1 MTRPLLQQPILYSHP
16 YMECRKIT
24 RRCIN
29 KKSSQYDELVRFLKF
44 GITLFSLEL
53 FINIMKLYID
63 IYFLCD
69 RLIFWSA
76 TSLRVYLELRE
87 IDYIGALNFEL
98 VE

>member
-1 MTRPLLQQPILYSHP
+1 
-16 YMECRKIT
+16 MECRKIT
-24 RRCIN
+24 RRCIS

-53 FINIMKLYID
+53 SINIMKLYTD
-63 IYFLCD
+63 IYFLCN

-87 IDYIGALNFEL
+87 MDYIGALNFEL
-98 VE
+98 IE